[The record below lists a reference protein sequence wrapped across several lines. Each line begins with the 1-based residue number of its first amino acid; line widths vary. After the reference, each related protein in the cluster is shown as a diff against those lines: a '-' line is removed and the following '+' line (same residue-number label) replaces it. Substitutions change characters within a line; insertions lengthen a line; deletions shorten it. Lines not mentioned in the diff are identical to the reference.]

1 MKILFQY
8 IRPFRSLVIIGFILA
23 AINQTFS
30 MFDPMLFG
38 RLIDEFAKTPFL
50 DALGHIRTQPEFLM
64 GVGKILLLLVG
75 TAMVSRIA
83 KAISSLFWMLISL
96 NFRN

>member
-8 IRPFRSLVIIGFILA
+8 LRPFRKLVIIGFILA

-38 RLIDEFAKTPFL
+38 RLIDEFAKNPFK
-50 DALGHIRTQPEFLM
+50 DAAGNLRTQPEFLK
-64 GVGKILLLLVG
+64 GIGSILGLLVG
-75 TAMVSRIA
+75 TAMEVVLQKHFRI
-83 KAISSLFWMLISL
+83 IP
-96 NFRN
+96 

>member
-8 IRPFRSLVIIGFILA
+8 IRPFRKLVIIGFILA

-38 RLIDEFAKTPFL
+38 RLIDEFAKNS
-50 DALGHIRTQPEFLM
+50 IY
-64 GVGKILLLLVG
+64 
-75 TAMVSRIA
+75 
-83 KAISSLFWMLISL
+83 
-96 NFRN
+96 